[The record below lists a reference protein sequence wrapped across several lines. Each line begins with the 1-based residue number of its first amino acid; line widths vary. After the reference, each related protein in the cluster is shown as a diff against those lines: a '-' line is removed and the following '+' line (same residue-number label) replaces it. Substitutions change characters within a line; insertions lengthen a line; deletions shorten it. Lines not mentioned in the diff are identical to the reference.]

1 MVIIQSGFL
10 TVTTV
15 FFTAKEKLLREN
27 KIVVWRDHDYIHS
40 GIPYK
45 GEYIDG
51 IFLGMAHKMGWEEKI
66 VPTDIGCL
74 DNTINPG
81 TAYKF
86 NSAVRAK
93 DLSDELIHRLN
104 FNGIKIIG
112 NYDADIKKTAVLFHV
127 FGDANEAI
135 MNVDKSDVDCLLT
148 MELVDFTM
156 MECFRDSAMLNRNL
170 VALNMSHFNLEEP
183 VMEYLLTYLDEAI
196 GEHVEAHFVQSGDN
210 YKYITRR

>member
-1 MVIIQSGFL
+1 M
-10 TVTTV
+10 
-15 FFTAKEKLLREN
+15 
-27 KIVVWRDHDYIHS
+27 
-40 GIPYK
+40 
-45 GEYIDG
+45 
-51 IFLGMAHKMGWEEKI
+51 
-66 VPTDIGCL
+66 PTDIGCM

-156 MECFRDSAMLNRNL
+156 MECIRDSAI
-170 VALNMSHFNLEEP
+170 
-183 VMEYLLTYLDEAI
+183 LTYLDEAI